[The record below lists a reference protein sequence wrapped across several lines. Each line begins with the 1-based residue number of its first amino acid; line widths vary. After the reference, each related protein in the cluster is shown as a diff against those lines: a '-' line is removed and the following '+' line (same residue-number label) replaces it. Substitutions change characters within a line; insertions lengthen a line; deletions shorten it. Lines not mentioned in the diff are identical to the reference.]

1 MSITPR
7 KCKAAALA
15 TAPVAAALGAYGFLK
30 GATKFYSSQVNGTPE
45 QYKMTLPGD
54 DLVPEGSPRFKRL
67 THVEDLDAPCD
78 EVWKHVYQLNTTT
91 AGFYSF
97 TFFEKMFGL
106 SVDNTFMVEQA
117 WQAPDY
123 YKPGDMFCWSYA
135 GFGAEVADM
144 VPGKYLVWF
153 ADTRDGTRTPGAS
166 FLLPPGMPWNRWS
179 WVIALEPLDSGN
191 RTRIYS
197 RWNISASEES
207 SPISVFLMDLVMMDG
222 GGMMNRRM
230 FQGLEKAAVGTAR
243 KNIVPARLSA
253 VQGQVLR
260 H

>member
-117 WQAPDY
+117 WQDPDY

-135 GFGAEVADM
+135 GFGAGSPTWSPASIWCGSLTPVTAPGHRAQASCYRLECRGTAGVGLSPWNPSTVAT
-144 VPGKYLVWF
+144 GR
-153 ADTRDGTRTPGAS
+153 ASTPGGTS
-166 FLLPPGMPWNRWS
+166 RPPRSPVRSRSSSWIWS
-179 WVIALEPLDSGN
+179 
-191 RTRIYS
+191 
-197 RWNISASEES
+197 
-207 SPISVFLMDLVMMDG
+207 
-222 GGMMNRRM
+222 
-230 FQGLEKAAVGTAR
+230 
-243 KNIVPARLSA
+243 
-253 VQGQVLR
+253 
-260 H
+260 

>member
-1 MSITPR
+1 
-7 KCKAAALA
+7 
-15 TAPVAAALGAYGFLK
+15 
-30 GATKFYSSQVNGTPE
+30 
-45 QYKMTLPGD
+45 MTLPGD

-166 FLLPPGMPWNRWS
+166 FLLPPGMPWNPSTVATGRASTPGGTSRPPRSPVRSRSSSWIWS
-179 WVIALEPLDSGN
+179 
-191 RTRIYS
+191 
-197 RWNISASEES
+197 
-207 SPISVFLMDLVMMDG
+207 
-222 GGMMNRRM
+222 
-230 FQGLEKAAVGTAR
+230 
-243 KNIVPARLSA
+243 
-253 VQGQVLR
+253 
-260 H
+260 

>member
-97 TFFEKMFGL
+97 TFFEKMFGP
-106 SVDNTFMVEQA
+106 V
-117 WQAPDY
+117 
-123 YKPGDMFCWSYA
+123 SYTHLTLPTNR
-135 GFGAEVADM
+135 EV
-144 VPGKYLVWF
+144 
-153 ADTRDGTRTPGAS
+153 
-166 FLLPPGMPWNRWS
+166 
-179 WVIALEPLDSGN
+179 
-191 RTRIYS
+191 
-197 RWNISASEES
+197 
-207 SPISVFLMDLVMMDG
+207 
-222 GGMMNRRM
+222 
-230 FQGLEKAAVGTAR
+230 
-243 KNIVPARLSA
+243 
-253 VQGQVLR
+253 
-260 H
+260 

>member
-1 MSITPR
+1 M
-7 KCKAAALA
+7 
-15 TAPVAAALGAYGFLK
+15 
-30 GATKFYSSQVNGTPE
+30 TKFYSSQVNGTPE

-117 WQAPDY
+117 WQDPDY

-153 ADTRDGTRTPGAS
+153 ADTRDGTRTPGAIPATAWNAVEPLELGHRPGTPRQWQPDAH
-166 FLLPPGMPWNRWS
+166 LLPVEHLGLRGVQS
-179 WVIALEPLDSGN
+179 DLGPLVPRFPSSGQ
-191 RTRIYS
+191 RTGPLHRGFQL
-197 RWNISASEES
+197 AAC
-207 SPISVFLMDLVMMDG
+207 PG
-222 GGMMNRRM
+222 GGVPRRHRR
-230 FQGLEKAAVGTAR
+230 QQC
-243 KNIVPARLSA
+243 P
-253 VQGQVLR
+253 
-260 H
+260 

>member
-106 SVDNTFMVEQA
+106 SVDN
-117 WQAPDY
+117 
-123 YKPGDMFCWSYA
+123 
-135 GFGAEVADM
+135 
-144 VPGKYLVWF
+144 
-153 ADTRDGTRTPGAS
+153 
-166 FLLPPGMPWNRWS
+166 
-179 WVIALEPLDSGN
+179 
-191 RTRIYS
+191 
-197 RWNISASEES
+197 
-207 SPISVFLMDLVMMDG
+207 
-222 GGMMNRRM
+222 
-230 FQGLEKAAVGTAR
+230 
-243 KNIVPARLSA
+243 LS
-253 VQGQVLR
+253 LI
-260 H
+260 HI

>member
-166 FLLPPGMPWNRWS
+166 FLLS
-179 WVIALEPLDSGN
+179 LIH
-191 RTRIYS
+191 I
-197 RWNISASEES
+197 
-207 SPISVFLMDLVMMDG
+207 
-222 GGMMNRRM
+222 
-230 FQGLEKAAVGTAR
+230 
-243 KNIVPARLSA
+243 
-253 VQGQVLR
+253 
-260 H
+260 